1 MAYIGQGIKQ
11 GTFKVLDTS
20 GNTYNGSNTTF
31 SLGTQV
37 GSAAQLLVS
46 HDGVIQKPGT
56 DYTLATGGTQ
66 ITFSTAPASG
76 ASIFITEIS
85 GAVGGTVTPSDTS
98 VTADKLNTAL
108 LTGQTDIGAD
118 IADADLF
125 LIDDGA
131 GGTLRKTAASRIKTY
146 AGGASTLNALT
157 DVSMDI
163 TNFSSGLLIQPNSSG
178 SAPTTGTL
186 NSASFNIGIGKDV
199 FKALTEG
206 DDNVAIGTNAG
217 QALTTGSDNL
227 FVGRDCGYGITTG
240 EKNLCIGA
248 TSMGNNDTESNNMA
262 IGFSTLNAA
271 INGGENNVAIGNYAG
286 DAVTSGDSNT
296 IVGWTAG
303 SALTT
308 GSDNTIIGEQAHSTL
323 TTGSSCVAVGKGVNV
338 SASGALRQIAIG
350 HNVTTSANDQF
361 RFGYGSSD
369 AVYNQFATNA
379 SWTRASDE
387 RIKKDIKTNED
398 CGLDF
403 INDLRTVTFKRRAP
417 SELPEDFKDYD
428 ADNHETKHKEKL
440 YGMIAQEVKAALDK
454 HNITD
459 FGGWHEDELTG
470 QQGLSQEMFVYPL
483 IKAIQELSAKVVE
496 LEKKLEDK

>member
-31 SLGTQV
+31 NLGTQV

-46 HDGVIQKPGT
+46 HDGVIQKAGT

-428 ADNHETKHKEKL
+428 ADNHEPKHKEKL